1 MKKLLITIAATLNVL
16 PVLAHEGADHTH
28 AAPVADQKL
37 PYAVSAWGELKFRDA
52 TEYTLPDDAALA
64 GYLKKNHG
72 GSDVDPVTGALYT
85 TIGAK
90 VIRFDIAAGPGVI
103 LKDDEKFG
111 QGNFH
116 GLTVVK
122 GGEKPSFYFS
132 DNSRHLIR
140 HRNYADGKSFDLVPN
155 AEAIP
160 YFDKA
165 GKFNPTDVEIH
176 TKTGNPWAFD
186 GYGSSLVFD
195 VQEQKEVF
203 GGKKQFSTSHGGS
216 FYKDKLVVCSRGSGE
231 ICTLNL
237 KGEIEERFSVLKK
250 ANPCDIDFFGDYA
263 LVGCLRG
270 PAANDAKYPGSPCY
284 IYHWPTK
291 KLVSVITPKTD
302 FDHKNGQHIHNAAWW
317 PQVVNGKVTKL
328 FIAFSYWNPGDFKL
342 VEVTGLPLK

>member
-28 AAPVADQKL
+28 GALVADKKL
-37 PYAVSAWGELKFRDA
+37 PYVASAWGELKFRDA
-52 TEYTLPDDAALA
+52 TEYSLPADAALA

-72 GSDVDPVTGALYT
+72 GSDVDPVTSALYT

-90 VIRFDIAAGPGVI
+90 VIRFNTAAGAGVI
-103 LKDDEKFG
+103 LDDDEKFG

-116 GLTVVK
+116 GLAVVK
-122 GGEKPSFYFS
+122 GGEKPSIYFS
-132 DNSRHLIR
+132 DNSRHLVR
-140 HRNYADGKSFDLVPN
+140 HRDYADGKSFDLAPKADAV
-155 AEAIP
+155 P

-176 TKTGNPWAFD
+176 PKTGNPWAFD

-195 VQEQKEVF
+195 VQDQKEVF
-203 GGKKQFSTSHGGS
+203 GGKKQFSTSHGGA
-216 FYKDKLVVCSRGSGE
+216 FHKEKLVVCSRGSGE
-231 ICTLNL
+231 ICTLSL
-237 KGEIEERFSVLKK
+237 KGEIEERFLVLKGT
-250 ANPCDIDFFGDYA
+250 NPCDIDFFGDYA
-263 LVGCLRG
+263 LVGCLKG
-270 PAANDAKYPGSPCY
+270 PGANEAKYPGAPCY

-291 KLVSVITPKTD
+291 KVVSVITPKGD
-302 FDHKNGQHIHNAAWW
+302 FGHENGRHIHNAAWW
-317 PQVVNGKVTKL
+317 PQIVDGKVVKL